1 MPTNSKLLS
10 GAHSTPPLADR
21 STIPTLGS
29 ASFTC
34 DHSFR
39 SLLWTVLVDPNGCS
53 RRGSPTGRDAG
64 DTRSN
69 PRLDSIPDS
78 EEFYRG
84 SKLVHVAT
92 SRRCFLLRR
101 LYSIHCGGVPPMFS
115 ARAGHARFAPMFSH
129 CLFSLL
135 RLGPVAG
142 FHRIPCRRITKGC
155 TGVGLAAVS

>member
-1 MPTNSKLLS
+1 M
-10 GAHSTPPLADR
+10 
-21 STIPTLGS
+21 
-29 ASFTC
+29 
-34 DHSFR
+34 R
-39 SLLWTVLVDPNGCS
+39 SLLWTVLVDSNGCS

-69 PRLDSIPDS
+69 PRHDSIPGS
-78 EEFYRG
+78 EDLYRD

-92 SRRCFLLRR
+92 SRGCLLLRR
-101 LYSIHCGGVPPMFS
+101 LCSIQYGGVPPLFS
-115 ARAGHARFAPMFSH
+115 ARAGHARFTPMFSH

-135 RLGPVAG
+135 CLGPVAG